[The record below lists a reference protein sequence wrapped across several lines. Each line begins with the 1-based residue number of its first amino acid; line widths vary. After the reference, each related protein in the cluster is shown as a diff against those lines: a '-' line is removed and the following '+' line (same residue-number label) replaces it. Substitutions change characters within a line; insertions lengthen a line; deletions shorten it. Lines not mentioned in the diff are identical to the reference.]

1 MTSSSTG
8 VAAAGVASTKTA
20 SESKTLLTARPTD
33 IAAQSPEYIRRMT
46 PYVPGKPI
54 DELAREYGLVESDI
68 VKLASNENPRGPSPK
83 ARQAIADAAAGVTR
97 YPDGNGFVLKQALA
111 RRFGVALE
119 EIVLGNGS
127 NDILELATQAFLRPG
142 DHAVYSQHAFAVY
155 PLATQARG
163 ATGIEVPAH
172 DLGHDLPAMRSAI
185 AANPTTRIVF
195 IANPNNPTGTWIP
208 PAALKAFIASVPAD
222 VLVILDEAYDEYL
235 EPAQQANSAAWIGEH
250 RNLLVSRT
258 FSKAYGLAGLRVG
271 FGIGDRFLV
280 DMLNRVRQ
288 PFNVNALALA
298 AATAALDDKDY
309 VTESAR
315 LNRAGLA
322 QLAKGFDEL
331 GVAYVPSHGNFVL
344 ARVVDSSGTG
354 RKCNAMAIYERLLRQ
369 GVIVRPVGNYGLPDY
384 LRITVGLP
392 HENTRLLAALK
403 TALAG

>member
-8 VAAAGVASTKTA
+8 VAAAGAASTKTA
-20 SESKTLLTARPTD
+20 SESKTLLTASTTD
-33 IAAQSPEYIRRMT
+33 LAAQSPEYIRRMT

-127 NDILELATQAFLRPG
+127 NDILELATQAFLRPD

-163 ATGIEVPAH
+163 ATGIEVPAR

-208 PAALKAFIASVPAD
+208 PAALKAFVASVPAD

-322 QLAKGFDEL
+322 QLAQGFDEL

-354 RKCNAMAIYERLLRQ
+354 RRGNATAIYERLLRQ

>member
-20 SESKTLLTARPTD
+20 SESKTLLTARTTD

-127 NDILELATQAFLRPG
+127 TTSWNWQRKRSCVLTITPSTPSMRSPFIHWRRKRAAPPGSKFLR
-142 DHAVYSQHAFAVY
+142 
-155 PLATQARG
+155 T
-163 ATGIEVPAH
+163 IW
-172 DLGHDLPAMRSAI
+172 AMICRRCASAI

-354 RKCNAMAIYERLLRQ
+354 RKGNAMAIYERLLRQ